1 VHIATHWGVYR
12 PVVREG
18 RLTALEPFAA
28 DPHPSAIGQGLVDAV
43 YARSRIR
50 QPYVRRGYLE
60 HGPRVGGNPRGREPM
75 VPVSWD
81 EALDLAARALRG
93 TRERHGNESIYGGS
107 YGWASAGRFH
117 HAQSQVHRFLKLFG
131 GYTAS
136 VNTYSTAALEVILPH
151 VVGMSG
157 ELFPRMPSWR
167 EIAANAGLVL
177 SFGGLAAKNTQVNPG
192 GVGSHE
198 AGDLMRQ
205 CRERGVRFVNVS
217 PLRDDTPGA
226 LQAEWQPL
234 RPNTDVAVMLG
245 IAHTLY
251 VEGLHDVDFL
261 SRCCVGFDRFVPYLT
276 GAADGQPKNAQWAA
290 DIAQLDAGWIR
301 RIARDIAARRTL
313 ITVSWSVQR
322 ADHGEQSYWM
332 AVTLAAMSGSMGRP
346 GGGFGAGYGAVHGIG
361 SGAPLVPVAMLPQ
374 GENPIKSYIPVARI
388 SDMLLS
394 PGSEVD
400 YDGRRITYPDIR
412 LIYWCGGNPF
422 HHHQDLNRLVQ
433 AWQRPETVVV
443 NEIWWN
449 PLARHADIVFPVTTV
464 LERDDFAAGRM
475 DRYMVP
481 IRKAIEPVGEARN
494 DFDVFRGLARRLGF
508 EEAFTEGRD
517 DLAWIRRMYDET
529 RGAAA
534 QRGIA
539 LPEFEAFWEGGV
551 VELPPPPPL
560 PTAFSELRA
569 APGKAPL
576 GTPSGRVEI
585 FSERIAGFGYDDC
598 AGHPRWYEPFEWL
611 GSPLTGRFPLHL
623 ISNQPSTRLHSQLD
637 CGSTSR
643 GDKVA
648 GREPVTMHPDDAG
661 ARGLKAGDVVR
672 IFNDRG
678 ACLAGLRISDGIR
691 PGVIQMATGAWYDPE
706 QPGVPG
712 SLDKHGNPNVLTRD
726 SGTSRLAQGPTAHT
740 TLVQVERFVGE
751 PPPVTAFDPPAGA

>member
-1 VHIATHWGVYR
+1 MHIATHWGVYR

-18 RLTALEPFAA
+18 RLTALEAFSE

-50 QPYVRRGYLE
+50 QPHVRRGYLE
-60 HGPRVGGNPRGREPM
+60 HGPRVGDNPRGAEPM
-75 VPVSWD
+75 APVSWD
-81 EALDLAARALRG
+81 EALDLAARALRD
-93 TRERHGNESIYGGS
+93 TRERHGNEAIYGGS

-151 VVGMSG
+151 VIGMSG
-157 ELFPRMPSWR
+157 ELFPKMPSWR

-192 GVGSHE
+192 GVGAHD
-198 AGDLMRQ
+198 AGDLMRE
-205 CRERGVRFVNVS
+205 CRARGVHFVNVS
-217 PLRDDTPGA
+217 PLRGDTPGV
-226 LQAEWQPL
+226 LEAEWVPV

-251 VEGLHDVDFL
+251 AEGLYDADFL

-276 GAADGQPKNAQWAA
+276 GARDGQPKDAHWAA
-290 DIAQLDAGWIR
+290 GIAQLDAEWIR
-301 RIARDIAARRTL
+301 STAREIAARRTL

-361 SGAPLVPVAMLPQ
+361 SGAPLVPVGMLPQ
-374 GENPIKSYIPVARI
+374 GGNPIDRYIPVARI

-394 PGSEVD
+394 PGGVVD

-422 HHHQDLNRLVQ
+422 HHHQDLNRLVR
-433 AWQRPETVVV
+433 AWQRPETVIV

-449 PLARHADIVFPVTTV
+449 SLARHADIVFPVTTV

-475 DRYMVP
+475 DRYIVP

-494 DFDVFRGLARRLGF
+494 DFDVFSGLARRLGF
-508 EEAFTEGRD
+508 EDSFTEGRD
-517 DLAWIRRMYDET
+517 DLAWIRKMYGDT
-529 RGAAA
+529 RAAA
-534 QRGIA
+534 TERGIV
-539 LPEFEAFWEGGV
+539 LPEFEAFWSGGV
-551 VELPPPPPL
+551 VELPPPQAL

-569 APGKAPL
+569 APHAAPL
-576 GTPSGRVEI
+576 KTPSGRVEI
-585 FSERIAGFGYDDC
+585 FSERIASFGYDDC
-598 AGHPRWYEPFEWL
+598 VGHPCWYEPFEWL
-611 GSPLTGRFPLHL
+611 GSPLAGRFPLHL

-637 CGSTSR
+637 CGITSR

-648 GREPVTMHPDDAG
+648 DREPVTMHPEDAE
-661 ARGLKAGDVVR
+661 ARGLTAGDVVR

-678 ACLAGLRISDGIR
+678 ACLAGLRTSDGIR
-691 PGVIQMATGAWYDPE
+691 PGVVQMATGAWYDPE
-706 QPGVPG
+706 HPGVPG

-726 SGTSRLAQGPTAHT
+726 IGTSRLAQGPTAHT
-740 TLVQVERFVGE
+740 TLVQVERFVGV
-751 PPPVTAFDPPAGA
+751 PPPVTAFDPPSGT